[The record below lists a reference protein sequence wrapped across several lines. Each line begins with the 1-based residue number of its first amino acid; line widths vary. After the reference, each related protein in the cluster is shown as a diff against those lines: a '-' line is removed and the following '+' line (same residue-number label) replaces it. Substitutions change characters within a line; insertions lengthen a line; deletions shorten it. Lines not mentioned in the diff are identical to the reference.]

1 MEYAS
6 LLIVFALSGFIALSL
21 IVLATFLGPKKP
33 SKVKMEPFE
42 CGYEPITLPRG
53 RFGIKFYLV
62 AMLFIIFDVELV
74 FLFPW
79 AVIFKELGMLGFV
92 EMFIFLGIV
101 VIGLLY
107 AWRKG
112 ALEWE

>member
-6 LLIVFALSGFIALSL
+6 LLLVFSVSALIASL
-21 IVLATFLGPKKP
+21 LLALTSFLGPRKP
-33 SKVKMEPFE
+33 SKVKGGPFE
-42 CGYEPITLPRG
+42 CGCDPITLPRG

-62 AMLFIIFDVELV
+62 AILFVIFDVELV

-79 AVIFKELGMLGFV
+79 AVIFKELGMVGLF
-92 EMFIFLGIV
+92 EMIVFLGIV
-101 VIGLLY
+101 VLGLVY